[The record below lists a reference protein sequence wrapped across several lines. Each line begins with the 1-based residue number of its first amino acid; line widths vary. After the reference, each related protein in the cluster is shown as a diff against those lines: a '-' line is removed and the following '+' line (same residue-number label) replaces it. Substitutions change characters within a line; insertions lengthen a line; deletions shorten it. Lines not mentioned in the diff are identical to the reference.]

1 MLKKSCYF
9 FSHVLIWR
17 PKIYTLLLQDFS
29 YMEVS
34 QRNKKKGL
42 HWIMLLLCLLH
53 AIFTQFV
60 LNNFFLH
67 LYLRLCN
74 QKISTKLCLVQYP
87 FSNVKY
93 SCHSTQNSKALKKKK
108 KRNKAKKFLL
118 HCNWNVKRTNC
129 PSEHFALPYYCL

>member
-1 MLKKSCYF
+1 
-9 FSHVLIWR
+9 
-17 PKIYTLLLQDFS
+17 
-29 YMEVS
+29 
-34 QRNKKKGL
+34 
-42 HWIMLLLCLLH
+42 MLLLCLLH

-108 KRNKAKKFLL
+108 KETRQKNSYYTVTEMLKGQTVHQSISLYPTIVSNFQGLCNLEYFKGLVSGYKNKYRIQIHISIIFRPIAF
-118 HCNWNVKRTNC
+118 
-129 PSEHFALPYYCL
+129 P